1 MSNQDKRAEI
11 GIATLVLFI
20 AIILVVAVAFQVIL
34 KTTGQVSETSR
45 EAGKQ
50 VLANVGTAVGIEQGY
65 AEDGSGGSL
74 NYFYIVAKQPAGSE
88 DILFSEA
95 ILKMSLANAGNEYTY
110 NGSIDCTAKNASTAG
125 SIYNS
130 SYANFYGVRFKLN
143 TEPSVSGKT
152 YIKAGDIIE
161 LCFKSPVAVTANT
174 TKMRISLQPTKGN
187 GWTIKDPEIGT
198 INTKTYYFFP

>member
-1 MSNQDKRAEI
+1 MNNQDKRAEI

-45 EAGKQ
+45 DAGRQ
-50 VLANVGTAVGIEQGY
+50 VMANVGTAVGIEQGY
-65 AEDGSGGSL
+65 AEDGSDGSL
-74 NYFYIVAKQPAGSE
+74 DYFYIVAKQPAGSE

-95 ILKMSLANAGNEYTY
+95 ILKMSLPNAGNEYTY
-110 NGSIDCTAKNASTAG
+110 NSSIDCTSKTASSTT
-125 SIYNS
+125 SIYNNTN
-130 SYANFYGVRFKLN
+130 ANYYGVRFKLN
-143 TEPSVSGKT
+143 TEPSISNKN

-161 LCFKSPVAVTANT
+161 ICFKSPASVTSNT
-174 TKMRISLQPTKGN
+174 TKMRISFQPTKGN

-198 INTKTYYFFP
+198 INTKTYFFFP